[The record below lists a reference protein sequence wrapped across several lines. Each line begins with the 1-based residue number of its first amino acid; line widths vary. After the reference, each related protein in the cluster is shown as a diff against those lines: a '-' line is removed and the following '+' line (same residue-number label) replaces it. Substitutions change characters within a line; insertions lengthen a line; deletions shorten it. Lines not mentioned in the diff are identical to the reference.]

1 MFWGWVPIHIQLNL
15 TLQYYTRFFSLES
28 CCISLSLMAGQW
40 PSAGKDCNGIE
51 CFKQMMKAEESQ
63 TPTSGNEHVAVALE
77 QVAILE
83 TCRRFGEITCVC
95 FVWQSFFPAPTPLNS
110 KAPPVGK
117 RSVILNRYNSQP
129 ASIFENLLFM
139 PENDNRTLTP
149 MLELPCCQSEAVG
162 QPFEGE

>member
-1 MFWGWVPIHIQLNL
+1 MYSTYGLLRNIHVWEGCSEDEYPSTYNWIWH
-15 TLQYYTRFFSLES
+15 YTRFFSLES

-110 KAPPVGK
+110 KAPPVWIGTI
-117 RSVILNRYNSQP
+117 VSQP
-129 ASIFENLLFM
+129 VFSKIYYSCLKMITEH
-139 PENDNRTLTP
+139 
-149 MLELPCCQSEAVG
+149 
-162 QPFEGE
+162 